1 MAQSAQTPET
11 ETTTLEANAA
21 EPVVPKTDIE
31 AHKPAR
37 RGPPWGQVLSFV
49 VGLVGVAALG
59 ATGWVYAET
68 QREVLRLSTDIAQI
82 RLSLELFGRQH
93 PPGGAASADT
103 GGSSGLQDLSNRL
116 AILEESWRSGK
127 PATGAASLPALAN
140 APAPSATADGGDC
153 LPSGTRIL
161 VSAGDSYPI
170 CGKPVAVKI
179 GSVSDGFINLADGTT
194 IAAGGTIALVG
205 SSCMLGVVSA
215 GDQGMTGYAEIKVNC

>member
-1 MAQSAQTPET
+1 M
-11 ETTTLEANAA
+11 EANAA
-21 EPVVPKTDIE
+21 EPVVPTTDIE

-49 VGLVGVAALG
+49 VGLVGVVALG

-68 QREVLRLSTDIAQI
+68 QREVRRLSTDIAQI
-82 RLSLELFGRQH
+82 RLSLELFGRQQGS
-93 PPGGAASADT
+93 GGVSSTDT
-103 GGSSGLQDLSNRL
+103 GSNAGLQDLSNRL

-127 PATGAASLPALAN
+127 PATGTATLPALAN
-140 APAPSATADGGDC
+140 TPPANTKANGGDC
-153 LPSGTRIL
+153 LPAGTRIL

-170 CGKPVAVKI
+170 CGQSVAVAI
-179 GSVSDGFINLADGTT
+179 GSVSDGFINLSDGTT

-215 GDQGMTGYAEIKVNC
+215 GDQRMTGFAEIRVSCTAN